1 MKVLGTQLAGV
12 AKRPARLLL
21 TGLAVLVASFV
32 VYATVL
38 AQQITERTALEGLS
52 GTPAAVDLVVGSDG
66 SESGG
71 AASITTG
78 DLAKLRGLPGVAEA
92 AGRVE
97 ASGELNGD
105 YLNVTADPGS
115 GPLTAVHVKQ
125 GAYPSKPGEIAV
137 SPRTADRMGLPLGT
151 TATVHT
157 AWDDD
162 GKPIKPVQ
170 LKVTG
175 IVDAD
180 SDYGFTAY
188 APQGTV
194 TQLLGEDVV
203 QRVDLRL
210 EPGAD
215 ADAVRTGAERIIAAA
230 PAPKE
235 GFVRAGIRA
244 GDDVRRAEAE
254 EAASEVNEVFIAVG
268 VFVAV
273 AVCAAGL
280 VATSTFRIVFA
291 QRMRQLALLRAVGAG
306 RGALWRALAAEG
318 ALTGLIAGVVGVLGA
333 LALGYAV
340 PPIAGAFDVDL
351 AAPGLPLLPAAGVV
365 LLAVA
370 ITVLAVLAP
379 AFSAAKVAP
388 LEALRSASTTSGRKG
403 IGKLRGAF
411 GLLLAGGAALLAA
424 YVFMNLPGR
433 DPRNYDPQP
442 MLLAVVGSGALAFFA
457 LMALGPLLVR
467 PVLATVGWPLRRLGP
482 VGRLAVGGVGGAPRR
497 AAAVSVVVALG
508 VTLIAGVVVTGASV
522 RVLADREMASSEPAD
537 FELTANGD
545 DPVTPAVL
553 EQAKASP
560 DLTHVTPYRR
570 LPEVLIGTSATALSA
585 TDLSMTTLP
594 ELKKIDVTAGSLAA
608 IGPGKVALDAYAT
621 ETTGL
626 KVGDTTTLT
635 AGKKK
640 NKVRVEVV
648 ATLPDSAPLQS
659 FILADPGDL
668 TKLGAPQTYSGV
680 LADAAKAGEEGRTA
694 GQKAMRQLAQGHAGL
709 GVDVLADQRDQFNTV
724 LNGVLAVVIGLIGLT
739 VLIAVVGVGTTTA
752 LSVVERV
759 RESGL
764 LRAVGLSRG
773 SLRMMLTA
781 ESSLYGVIGATI
793 GVVLGVPYAWLAL
806 KALGVNAPLELP
818 IGQLVVV
825 FLVLVLFTAA
835 AGVLPARRAA
845 KVSPVAALATD

>member
-12 AKRPARLLL
+12 AKRPARMLL

-38 AQQITERTALEGLS
+38 AQQITERTALDGLS
-52 GTPAAVDLVVGSDG
+52 GTPAAVDLVIGSGDEFG
-66 SESGG
+66 NSVQLS
-71 AASITTG
+71 TG
-78 DLAKLRGLPGVAEA
+78 DVAKFRGLPGVAEVA
-92 AGRVE
+92 ARVE
-97 ASGELNGD
+97 ASGEVNGD
-105 YLNVTADPGS
+105 YLNIVSDPGT
-115 GPLTAVHVKQ
+115 GPLASVTVKQ
-125 GAYPSKPGEIAV
+125 GAYPSAPGEIAV
-137 SPRTADRMGLPLGT
+137 TPRTADRMGLPVGT
-151 TATVHT
+151 VATVNT
-157 AWDDD
+157 EWDDK
-162 GKPIKPVQ
+162 GKPIKPVK

-175 IVDAD
+175 LVEGD
-180 SDYGFTAY
+180 SDYGFSAY
-188 APQGTV
+188 APQASV
-194 TQLLGEDVV
+194 SPLLGKDADYV

-215 ADAVRTGAERIIAAA
+215 AAAVQSAAERIIAAA

-235 GFVRAGIRA
+235 GFARAQVRT

-318 ALTGLIAGVVGVLGA
+318 ALTGLVAGVVGVLGA

-351 AAPGLPLLPAAGVV
+351 ASPGLPVLPAVGVV

-388 LEALRSASTTSGRKG
+388 LEALRSASVTSGRKS

-411 GLLLAGGAALLAA
+411 GLVLAGGAGLLAA
-424 YVFMNLPGR
+424 YVSMNLPTR
-433 DPRNYDPQP
+433 DARNYDPEP

-482 VGRLAVGGVGGAPRR
+482 IGRLAVGGVGGAPRR

-522 RVLADREMASSEPAD
+522 RVLADREMASSVPAD
-537 FELTANGD
+537 YELTANGD
-545 DPVTPAVL
+545 EQVPSALV
-553 EQAKASP
+553 EQAKASA

-570 LPEVLIGTSATALSA
+570 LPEVQVGGGSDTKLTA
-585 TDLSMTTLP
+585 TDLVMSGLP
-594 ELKKIDVTAGSLAA
+594 ALDKIDVNGGSLAA
-608 IGPGKVALDAYAT
+608 VGPGKVALAAIAT
-621 ETTGL
+621 EISGL
-626 KVGDTTTLT
+626 KVGDITTLT

-640 NKVRVEVV
+640 VKVEVV

-659 FILADPGDL
+659 GIVVDPADL
-668 TKLGAPQTYSGV
+668 TKLGAPATFSGM
-680 LADAAKAGEEGRTA
+680 LADAAKGGEDGRTA
-694 GQKAMRQLAQGHAGL
+694 GQKAMRQLTQGHAGL

-724 LNGVLAVVIGLIGLT
+724 LNGVLAVVIGLVGLT

-818 IGQLVVV
+818 VGQLVVV